1 MATSKV
7 SIGIPVYNRVNL
19 IEETIN
25 SALNQSYKNIEIIV
39 CDNYSTDGTW
49 ELLQKI
55 VKKDTRIR
63 IFRNEQNLGAVKNWI
78 EVYKNASGDFFHML
92 WSDDIILPNFIES
105 ALDKFEANVAFVM
118 VGCQEFNSNGM
129 GFASN
134 YLFESISTNDFIKD
148 IVLSNKNNFLP
159 SPTIALF
166 RKVDLQNSILDI
178 IPNNDNIDFNRT
190 GAGPDVLFFLFTAF
204 KYEKINIINE
214 IMVLNR
220 SHEDSIT
227 TIENKKN
234 GLKLNYD
241 WAKYYFIKNYY
252 PQLLLRYKLVSLYRL
267 FKYNF
272 KHKNLVLD
280 FLINK

>member
-1 MATSKV
+1 METSKV

-25 SALNQSYKNIEIIV
+25 SALNQSYKNIEIII
-39 CDNYSTDGTW
+39 CDNNSIDGTW

-55 VKKDTRIR
+55 VKKDPRIK
-63 IFRNEQNLGAVKNWI
+63 IFRNKENLGAVKNWK
-78 EVYKNASGDFFHML
+78 EVYKNATGDFFHML
-92 WSDDIILPNFIES
+92 WSDDIILPKFIES
-105 ALDKFEANVAFVM
+105 AINKFEANVAFVM
-118 VGCQEFNSNGM
+118 VGCQEFYSNGI
-129 GFASN
+129 GFTSN
-134 YLFESISTNDFIKD
+134 YLFEDISTFDFIKD
-148 IVLSNKNNFLP
+148 IVLRNKNNFLP

-166 RKVDLQNSILDI
+166 RKVDLQNSILDT
-178 IPNNDNIDFNRT
+178 IPNNDNIDFNKT
-190 GAGPDVLFFLFTAF
+190 GAGPDVLFFLFAAL
-204 KYEKINIINE
+204 KYEKIIIVNK
-214 IMVLNR
+214 ILVLNR

-252 PQLLLRYKLVSLYRL
+252 PKLLLKYKLFSIYRL

-272 KHKNLVLD
+272 RHKNLVVD
-280 FLINK
+280 FFN